1 VTTCTACG
9 RENAPDARFCSACG
23 TALEAA
29 VPERAE
35 VRKTVSVVFADVTGS
50 TALGEALDPEA
61 ARKLMARYF
70 EQARTILERHGGT
83 VEKFIG
89 DAVMAV
95 FGVPQL
101 HEDDALRAVRAAAEL
116 RDGVTDV
123 QLRIG
128 VNTGEVVAG
137 GGETLV
143 TGDAVNVA
151 ARLEQ
156 AAQPGEVLLGE
167 QTYALVRDAVEVDV
181 VEPKSAKGKADRVA
195 AYRLLDVVQGAD
207 PFARHLDAPLVGRE
221 REQRLLREAF
231 ERAVDER
238 SCHLFTLLG
247 TAGIGKSRLAQE
259 LVEDLGESALVLTGR
274 CLPYGDGITYWPLV
288 EIVRQLGSEPDV
300 VQYLESEPDART
312 IVNHVFA
319 AVGVADETLSPEET
333 FWAVRKLFE
342 ALAREQPLVLVLDDL
357 HWAETTFLDLVE
369 HLADWSREAPILLLC
384 LARPELLD
392 TRSGWSGGKLN
403 ATSLLLEPLSETDTE
418 TLIDNLF
425 ARLAESLRRRITE
438 AAEGNPLFVEQMLAM
453 LTEQVELDGELQVP
467 PTIQALLAA
476 RLDRLPEPERATLER
491 AAVIGKEFTR
501 AAIAEL
507 GGDSALLA
515 PLVRKELIRPDRS
528 SFGGDDDFHFRHL
541 LVRDAAYEAIPKELR
556 AELHERFAN
565 WTETQRSEYDE
576 IVGYHLEQAYRYKEQ
591 LGTIDEDLARRAAS
605 RLADAGRRAD
615 ARGDPPAVENLLGRA
630 TALMQ
635 EDSLE
640 RLELLLLRASAFHAS
655 AKPAEAGALLEETVR
670 LARSIGE
677 RALELRATLIL
688 QEQRAWLDPE
698 GAAEG
703 LKEAAEA
710 AIAELE
716 QLGDERALGEAWNAL
731 NFYYVEQCKAV
742 DLAHASDHVLLHA
755 RRAGDR
761 RLEQQALATR
771 ALAACLG
778 PTPVDEAISLVEEV
792 LSEMAAASNRSG
804 EAFVW
809 IFLADLHSQ
818 RGDHE
823 TARRFADRSHERDEE
838 LGNRRSA
845 AGSTMM
851 TAYSDFRAADPVA
864 AEARLRPAYEV
875 LEEVGEKGV
884 RCGIAAVLAEALYRQ
899 DRLDEAERFAE
910 ISQELAATSDV
921 VVQIWWREVK
931 ARVLARRGDEGEAL
945 RLAREAVAR
954 SEPTDHLITKGQA
967 YEALGETLEL
977 VGQIDEARTAYEQAI
992 ELYEQKGSIADAA
1005 RVSARLET
1013 FGSPVGSG
1021 D

>member
-1 VTTCTACG
+1 MTA
-9 RENAPDARFCSACG
+9 A
-23 TALEAA
+23 
-29 VPERAE
+29 ERPE

-116 RDGVTDV
+116 RDGVTEV

-167 QTYALVRDAVEVDV
+167 QTFALVRDAVEVEG
-181 VEPKSAKGKADRVA
+181 VEPLSAKGKAEPLQ
-195 AYRLLDVVQGAD
+195 AYRLLEVVEGAD
-207 PFARHLDAPLVGRE
+207 AFARRLDAPLVGRA

-231 ERAVDER
+231 ERAVEER

-288 EIVRQLGSEPDV
+288 EIIRELGSESRV
-300 VQYLESEPDART
+300 VQYLEGEPDAPT
-312 IVNHVFA
+312 IINHVFA
-319 AVGVADETLSPEET
+319 AIGVADEELSPEET
-333 FWAVRKLFE
+333 FWAVRKLLE
-342 ALAREQPLVLVLDDL
+342 ALARERPLVVVLDDL

-392 TRSGWSGGKLN
+392 TRAGWSGGKLN
-403 ATSLLLEPLSETDTE
+403 ATSLLLEPLSETETE

-425 ARLAESLRRRITE
+425 ARLAEGLRHRITE

-453 LTEQVELDGELQVP
+453 LTEQVDVDGELRVP

-476 RLDRLPEPERATLER
+476 RLDRLPAPERATLEQ

-501 AAIAEL
+501 AAIDAL
-507 GGDSALLA
+507 GGDPALLL
-515 PLVRKELIRPDRS
+515 PLVRKELIRPDRAS
-528 SFGGDDDFHFRHL
+528 VGGDENFRFRHI

-556 AELHERFAN
+556 ADLHERFAN

-576 IVGYHLEQAYRYKEQ
+576 IVGYHLEQAYRYKEE

-615 ARGDPPAVENLLGRA
+615 ARGDAHAVESLLGRA

-635 EDSLE
+635 EDNLE
-640 RLELLLLRASAFHAS
+640 RLELLLLRGSALQAGGE
-655 AKPAEAGALLEETVR
+655 PAEAVALLDETVR
-670 LARSIGE
+670 LARASGE
-677 RALELRATLIL
+677 RALELRAQLRL
-688 QEQRAWLDPE
+688 QGQRAWIDPE
-698 GAAEG
+698 GAAEA

-710 AIAELE
+710 AIVELE
-716 QLGDERALGEAWNAL
+716 HLGDDRALGEAWAAL
-731 NFYYVEQCKAV
+731 NHYYIEQCNAAGV
-742 DLAHASDHVLLHA
+742 TDASDHVLLHA

-761 RLEQQALATR
+761 RLEQEALAMS
-771 ALAACLG
+771 ALAACMG
-778 PTPVDEAISLVEEV
+778 STPVDDAISLVEGV
-792 LSEMAAASNRSG
+792 LSKLAAVSNRSEEG
-804 EAFVW
+804 FVW
-809 IFLADLHSQ
+809 ILLADLHSQ

-823 TARRFADRSHERDEE
+823 TARSLADRSHARLEE
-838 LGNRRSA
+838 LGNRRLSA
-845 AGSTMM
+845 GNTMM
-851 TAYSDFRAADPVA
+851 TAYSDLRAADPVA
-864 AEARLRPAYEV
+864 AEARLRPAYKV
-875 LEEVGEKGV
+875 LGKMGERGA

-899 DRLDEAERFAE
+899 DRLDEAERFAG
-910 ISQELAATSDV
+910 ISEELAATSDV
-921 VVQIWWREVK
+921 IVQIWWREVK
-931 ARVLARRGDEGEAL
+931 AKLLARRGDEGEAL

-954 SEPTDHLITKGQA
+954 SEPTDHLISKGQA
-967 YEALGETLEL
+967 YEALGETLGL
-977 VGQIDEARTAYEQAI
+977 VEKIDEARTAYEQAL
-992 ELYEQKGSIADAA
+992 ELYERKGSIADAD
-1005 RVSARLET
+1005 RISAQLAAL
-1013 FGSPVGSG
+1013 GSPAVP

>member
-1 VTTCTACG
+1 MCTACG

-23 TALEAA
+23 TPLGITATEQ
-29 VPERAE
+29 PE

-95 FGVPQL
+95 FGVPRL

-116 RDGVTDV
+116 RDGVTEV

-167 QTYALVRDAVEVDV
+167 QTFALVRDAIE
-181 VEPKSAKGKADRVA
+181 VEPVEPLSAKGKAEPLQ
-195 AYRLLDVVQGAD
+195 AYRLLAVIEGAD
-207 PFARHLDAPLVGRE
+207 SFARRLDTPLVGRE

-231 ERAVDER
+231 ERAVEER

-259 LVEDLGESALVLTGR
+259 LVEALGESALVMTGR

-288 EIVRQLGSEPDV
+288 EIVRELGTESSV
-300 VQYLESEPDART
+300 GQYLEGEPDAKT
-312 IVNHVFA
+312 IVNNVFA
-319 AVGVADETLSPEET
+319 AIGIADGELSPEET

-342 ALAREQPLVLVLDDL
+342 ALARERPLVIVLDDL

-392 TRSGWSGGKLN
+392 TRPGWSGGKLN
-403 ATSLLLEPLSETDTE
+403 ATSLLLEPLSESETE
-418 TLIDNLF
+418 RLIDNLF
-425 ARLAESLRRRITE
+425 ERLAESVRHRITE

-453 LTEQVELDGELQVP
+453 LAEQVELDGELQVP

-476 RLDRLPEPERATLER
+476 RLDQLPAPERATLEH

-501 AAIAEL
+501 AAIAAL
-507 GGDSALLA
+507 DGDPALLL
-515 PLVRKELIRPDRS
+515 PLVRKELIRPDRTS
-528 SFGGDDDFHFRHL
+528 VSGDEDFRFRHI

-591 LGTIDEDLARRAAS
+591 LGTIEENLARRAAS
-605 RLADAGRRAD
+605 RLAGAGRRAN
-615 ARGDPPAVENLLGRA
+615 ARGDVRAVESLLGRA

-635 EDSLE
+635 ENSLE
-640 RLELLLLRASAFHAS
+640 RLELLLVRASALHAS
-655 AKPAEAGALLEETVR
+655 AEPSAAVTLLEETVR
-670 LARSIGE
+670 LARVIGE
-677 RALELRATLIL
+677 RALELRAELAL
-688 QEQRAWLDPE
+688 QGELAWINPE
-698 GAAEG
+698 GAAKA

-716 QLGDERALGEAWNAL
+716 QLGDDRAIGEAWAAINH
-731 NFYYVEQCKAV
+731 YYVEQCNAAGV
-742 DLAHASDHVLLHA
+742 TDACDHVLLHA

-761 RLEQQALATR
+761 RLEQEALAMS

-778 PTPVDEAISLVEEV
+778 STPVDEAISQVEGV
-792 LSEMAAASNRSG
+792 LSELAAVSSRSEEG
-804 EAFVW
+804 FVW
-809 IFLADLHSQ
+809 TFLADLHSQ

-823 TARRFADRSHERDEE
+823 TARRLADRSHARLEE
-838 LGNRRSA
+838 LGNRRLA
-845 AGSTMM
+845 AGNTMM
-851 TAYSDFRAADPVA
+851 TAHSDLRAADPVA

-875 LEEVGEKGV
+875 LREMGERGA
-884 RCGIAAVLAEALYRQ
+884 RCGTAAVLAEALYRQ
-899 DRLDEAERFAE
+899 DRLDEAERFAV
-910 ISQELAATSDV
+910 ISEELAATSDV
-921 VVQIWWREVK
+921 IAQIWWREVK
-931 ARVLARRGDEGEAL
+931 AKLLARRGEEGEAL

-954 SEPTDHLITKGQA
+954 SEPTDHLISKGQA
-967 YEALGETLEL
+967 FEALGETLAL
-977 VGQIDEARTAYEQAI
+977 VERVDEAHRAFEQALA
-992 ELYEQKGSIADAA
+992 LYERKGSIADAA
-1005 RVSARLET
+1005 RVVAQIAAL
-1013 FGSPVGSG
+1013 GSSVPPH
-1021 D
+1021 